1 MFISWLSLKERA
13 FSTARLYVN
22 AIGFRCKVSNVC
34 DVSRHYII
42 DKLLEGLKRSAR
54 VRESRLPITQNILQ
68 HILSVLP
75 VVCSNFYESHLFAAA
90 YCLAFFAFLRVSEL
104 AVTSKDSAA
113 NVISMS
119 DLLVDRSE
127 GYIIVTIRYSKTD
140 QYGSG
145 SVLKIKRSNSAI
157 CAVSNMLEFLKRRP
171 QVDGPL
177 FCHLNGKPLT
187 RYQFTSVLKKCLN
200 NLRLDYGKFTSH
212 SFRIGAATAAAMS
225 GYDVETIKR
234 AGRWRSE
241 AYRVYLKKEDVHT
254 LPCLAS

>member
-1 MFISWLSLKERA
+1 MSNALKNISGQ
-13 FSTARLYVN
+13 YVDL
-22 AIGFRCKVSNVC
+22 AL
-34 DVSRHYII
+34 
-42 DKLLEGLKRSAR
+42 LLEAQPSASASMYGCRVLNIEKAGTRGKPGTSTDTRSFSFNDVQSEA
-54 VRESRLPITQNILQ
+54 ERLLNASFADNTSLI
-68 HILSVLP
+68 
-75 VVCSNFYESHLFAAA
+75 AAA

-104 AVTSKDSAA
+104 AVSNKDSAA
-113 NVISMS
+113 NVISIS
-119 DLLVDRSE
+119 DLLVDSSE

-140 QYGSG
+140 QYGRG

-157 CAVSNMLEFLKRRP
+157 CVVSNMLEFLKRRP

-212 SFRIGAATAAAMS
+212 SFRIGAATAAAML